1 MRRLPVSFTFIVFIL
16 PLFVLISCGDPEN
29 IDKAKD
35 DQTTET
41 QNVVGI
47 ETLFDETQFSDPIMK
62 ELLMELNLCN
72 GEITDTLDYL
82 NPSCSPF
89 FFKFHE
95 LSKEVEL
102 KNGFMLQLKSK
113 VNGFPLRRLLIFV
126 REQGQLI
133 KVNGFVANLIGRR
146 KSSSGHDDLL
156 LRFNDNEEGEEVFY
170 NCYFQWLKG
179 KYEFLSVEVIEGVN
193 WGGPVKA
200 QFKDSMAVEIKKEIT
215 ENQMIF

>member
-1 MRRLPVSFTFIVFIL
+1 MRRLTVLYTFIALIL
-16 PLFVLISCGDPEN
+16 PVIALFSCGDPED
-29 IDKAKD
+29 IDQSKNDPA
-35 DQTTET
+35 TET
-41 QNVVGI
+41 QDVVGI
-47 ETLFDETQFSDPIMK
+47 ETLFDETQFSDPVMK

-102 KNGFMLQLKSK
+102 KNGFMLQVKSK

-146 KSSSGHDDLL
+146 KSSTDHDDLL

-170 NCYFQWLKG
+170 NCYFRWMNG

>member
-1 MRRLPVSFTFIVFIL
+1 MSRPSASHTFIAFIL
-16 PLFVLISCGDPEN
+16 PVIALFSCGDPED
-29 IDKAKD
+29 IDQSKNDPA
-35 DQTTET
+35 TNT
-41 QNVVGI
+41 QDVIGI
-47 ETLFDETQFSDPIMK
+47 ETLFDETQFSDPVMK
-62 ELLMELNLCN
+62 ELLIELNLCN

-95 LSKEVEL
+95 LSKGVEL
-102 KNGFMLQLKSK
+102 KNGFMLQVKSK

-146 KSSSGHDDLL
+146 KSRTGHDDLL

-170 NCYFQWLKG
+170 NCYFQWVNG

-200 QFKDSMAVEIKKEIT
+200 QFKDSMALEIKKEIT
-215 ENQMIF
+215 DNQMIF

>member
-1 MRRLPVSFTFIVFIL
+1 MRRLTVSFTIIVLAIPVFAFL
-16 PLFVLISCGDPEN
+16 SCGDTDN
-29 IDKAKD
+29 NDKSKD
-35 DQTTET
+35 DQTTKT
-41 QNVVGI
+41 QDLVGI
-47 ETLFDETQFSDPIMK
+47 ETLFDESQFSDPVMK

-95 LSKEVEL
+95 LVKEVEL
-102 KNGFMLQLKSK
+102 KNGFMLQVKSK

-146 KSSSGHDDLL
+146 KSGSGHDDLL

-170 NCYFQWLKG
+170 NCYFHWVNG

-200 QFKDSMAVEIKKEIT
+200 QFKDSMAVEIKKEII